1 MVRLSGRHN
10 MTIDVNRGQHTYTS
24 SNRDTKVEALYL
36 RRQME
41 NEISVKK
48 TYITLSAI
56 NICTVAAYKW
66 IEVIL
71 QSKNCT
77 LRCLLFLSTCRSFAV
92 IQLPAYLRM
101 NFSEILWSDY
111 GSNLESLDGL
121 GPGRL

>member
-1 MVRLSGRHN
+1 MVRLSGRHH
-10 MTIDVNRGQHTYTS
+10 MTIDVNIGQHTYTS
-24 SNRDTKVEALYL
+24 LNRDTKVEALYL

-71 QSKNCT
+71 QSQNCT
-77 LRCLLFLSTCRSFAV
+77 LRCLLFFLSTCRSFVV
-92 IQLPAYLRM
+92 IQQSVYLKM

-111 GSNLESLDGL
+111 GSNLE
-121 GPGRL
+121 